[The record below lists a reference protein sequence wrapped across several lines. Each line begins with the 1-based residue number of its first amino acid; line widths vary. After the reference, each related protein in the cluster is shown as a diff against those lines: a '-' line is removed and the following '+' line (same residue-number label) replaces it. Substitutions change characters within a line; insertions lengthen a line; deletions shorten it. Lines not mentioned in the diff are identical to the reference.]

1 MDINSEKNLSDIL
14 KPVNKARGLPNQH
27 YVDEAVFKNERNCL
41 LFKNWSGVAFAKDV
55 PNNGDVYPVQFLGI
69 PLLLA
74 RDQNN
79 KVRVFQNTCRHRGM
93 ILIQEK
99 GNIRGTIRCP
109 YHSWC
114 YELNGDLRS
123 TPHVGGPGHNIHPD
137 VPRSELGLYEIKS
150 HVWHDVIFINISG
163 DASNFETTHQNI
175 INRWS
180 EFEQPL
186 YHSGSDSSIELLV
199 NANWKL
205 AVENHCESYHL
216 PWIHPG
222 LNSYSRLE
230 DHYNI
235 ELKGH
240 YSGQGSYVYKQIKG
254 SNNEIFK
261 DFINL
266 SDKWKTGSE
275 YISLF
280 PNVLLGV
287 HRDHTTA
294 TILEP
299 ISTNETRERI
309 EIHYASEESLSI
321 KYAAMRQKNKSQW
334 QEIFEED
341 ISVVEGMQKGRHG
354 VFFDGGKF
362 SPAMDS
368 PTHIFHTWVAEKYI
382 NWKTN
387 KE

>member
-1 MDINSEKNLSDIL
+1 
-14 KPVNKARGLPNQH
+14 
-27 YVDEAVFKNERNCL
+27 
-41 LFKNWSGVAFAKDV
+41 
-55 PNNGDVYPVQFLGI
+55 
-69 PLLLA
+69 
-74 RDQNN
+74 
-79 KVRVFQNTCRHRGM
+79 
-93 ILIQEK
+93 
-99 GNIRGTIRCP
+99 
-109 YHSWC
+109 
-114 YELNGDLRS
+114 
-123 TPHVGGPGHNIHPD
+123 
-137 VPRSELGLYEIKS
+137 
-150 HVWHDVIFINISG
+150 
-163 DASNFETTHQNI
+163 
-175 INRWS
+175 
-180 EFEQPL
+180 
-186 YHSGSDSSIELLV
+186 
-199 NANWKL
+199 
-205 AVENHCESYHL
+205 
-216 PWIHPG
+216 
-222 LNSYSRLE
+222 LE

-240 YSGQGSYVYKQIKG
+240 YSGQGSYVYKQITG
-254 SNNEIFK
+254 SNKEIFK

-266 SDKWKTGSE
+266 SKKWKTGSE

-299 ISTNETRERI
+299 ISTNKTRERI

-341 ISVVEGMQKGRHG
+341 VSVVEGMQKGRHG
-354 VFFDGGKF
+354 IFFDGGKF